1 MNPILKNIILGIA
14 FIFILYALYFFV
26 YDIYLTL
33 YKMYYEE
40 SYLTKIKLKMV
51 DFMNKWMPI

>member
-1 MNPILKNIILGIA
+1 MNPILKKIIFAIA
-14 FIFILYALYFFV
+14 IVFILYALYFFV
-26 YDIYLTL
+26 YDTYLTL

-40 SYLTKIKLKMV
+40 SYLTKVKLQIT

>member
-1 MNPILKNIILGIA
+1 MNPILKNIILAIA
-14 FIFILYALYFFV
+14 VVFILYALYFFV

-40 SYLTKIKLKMV
+40 SYLTKIKLQIS
-51 DFMNKWMPI
+51 DFLNRWMPI